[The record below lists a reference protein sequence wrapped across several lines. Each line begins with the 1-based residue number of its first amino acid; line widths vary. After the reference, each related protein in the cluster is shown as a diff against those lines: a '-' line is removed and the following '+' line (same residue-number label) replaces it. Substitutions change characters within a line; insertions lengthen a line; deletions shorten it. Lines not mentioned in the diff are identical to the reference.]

1 MAGKIKH
8 DLTGMK
14 FGRLTVLERDL
25 DNKAK
30 GVHWK
35 CVCDCG
41 NFTSTS
47 TTALMKGLSK
57 SCGCLH
63 KEKVSQKSKK
73 HGMHKTRIYK
83 MWQNLKA
90 RCNCPSSNKFY
101 NYGGRGIKACDEW
114 QDDFMAFYEWAM
126 KKGYSDNLTIDR
138 IDSNGDYCPENCRFA
153 TYSQQSDNRRNTR
166 TYTLNGETKTLK
178 EWANITGL
186 SLRMISARWERGWSA
201 ERALTTKNIKD
212 NGFNFGEYIKNW
224 KKK

>member
-1 MAGKIKH
+1 
-8 DLTGMK
+8 
-14 FGRLTVLERDL
+14 
-25 DNKAK
+25 
-30 GVHWK
+30 
-35 CVCDCG
+35 
-41 NFTSTS
+41 
-47 TTALMKGLSK
+47 
-57 SCGCLH
+57 
-63 KEKVSQKSKK
+63 
-73 HGMHKTRIYK
+73 
-83 MWQNLKA
+83 
-90 RCNCPSSNKFY
+90 
-101 NYGGRGIKACDEW
+101 
-114 QDDFMAFYEWAM
+114 MAFYEWAM